1 MKYGPAINVWASGVM
16 DALISGRL
24 RLQPG
29 QWIKCG
35 ENAQPSRFCGV
46 TPTGTVVATHP
57 EGGRLVDGRIVGNKV
72 DPARFRGHLAYAR
85 SRMA

>member
-1 MKYGPAINVWASGVM
+1 MKFLPAINVWAEGVLT
-16 DALISGRL
+16 ALQNGQL

-57 EGGRLVDGRIVGNKV
+57 EGGRLVNGRIVGNKV
-72 DPARFRGHLAYAR
+72 DPARFRDHLAYAK